1 MVSVNTGIQY
11 RSVNGFDGVLYML
24 NRCYIL
30 KGFPD
35 VRICYKNWISKTKR
49 GFKSSKEIVVC
60 VALANTLHI
69 HPADFKRRRRNRVE
83 KREEGKDENR
93 RSQRSPNPKKRALL
107 RASLR

>member
-1 MVSVNTGIQY
+1 
-11 RSVNGFDGVLYML
+11 
-24 NRCYIL
+24 
-30 KGFPD
+30 
-35 VRICYKNWISKTKR
+35 
-49 GFKSSKEIVVC
+49 VC